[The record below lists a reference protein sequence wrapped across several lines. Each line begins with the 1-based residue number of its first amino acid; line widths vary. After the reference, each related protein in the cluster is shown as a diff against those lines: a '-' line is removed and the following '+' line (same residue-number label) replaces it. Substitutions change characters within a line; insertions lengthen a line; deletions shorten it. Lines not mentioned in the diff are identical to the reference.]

1 MNTKSKRQLNKVQSL
16 PNITTFRPKLKKE
29 MINNNNSS
37 TTNDISIEKNLN
49 SNNNFSTIIH
59 SQNMSQNNN
68 IKKNIVLHKI
78 KLNNCKSQRSISKS
92 WILPDSLNTAKG
104 TLEIMQKADD
114 ILKERE
120 RTHDRNFAM
129 RRHKLRNAAIKV
141 SKRICRKNYLI
152 NSLKQRRT
160 EIISKEFIIQK
171 ALKEFESKLEID
183 RKRFIRF
190 MEEVKIKQKKDETR
204 LVDLKTIRYAAEE
217 RLEEEE
223 RKYSILQINIFREV
237 KEIYTQKE
245 FGEFVHGIFGIDFFY
260 NDLPDLK
267 KEQDMEN
274 IAEILIDEFE
284 QIENFDDIKRE
295 LENVNI
301 YFKKCELMQKEI
313 MKTISENHLI
323 NKEIMILKKN
333 SENEIKQLKLGID
346 DYESDYNYILKEINL
361 VETGMGNFKIN
372 ENDDFDLYLKYIE
385 ELGIELGS
393 SLLNSQGNDKK
404 NMNEYVLYSKNVI
417 REIKN
422 LEDKVNEMISN
433 IENIIVLGNKNEKE
447 LMEKII
453 LKQKNINK
461 KEKILLFK
469 QKNEDLKITQKKKIV
484 EREKKHILK
493 GRMIIY
499 DYPTGKIPKSKI
511 KKNKVIKKDN
521 NDESNSL
528 KESVLFEQ

>member
-1 MNTKSKRQLNKVQSL
+1 
-16 PNITTFRPKLKKE
+16 
-29 MINNNNSS
+29 
-37 TTNDISIEKNLN
+37 
-49 SNNNFSTIIH
+49 
-59 SQNMSQNNN
+59 
-68 IKKNIVLHKI
+68 
-78 KLNNCKSQRSISKS
+78 
-92 WILPDSLNTAKG
+92 
-104 TLEIMQKADD
+104 
-114 ILKERE
+114 
-120 RTHDRNFAM
+120 
-129 RRHKLRNAAIKV
+129 
-141 SKRICRKNYLI
+141 
-152 NSLKQRRT
+152 
-160 EIISKEFIIQK
+160 
-171 ALKEFESKLEID
+171 
-183 RKRFIRF
+183 
-190 MEEVKIKQKKDETR
+190 
-204 LVDLKTIRYAAEE
+204 
-217 RLEEEE
+217 
-223 RKYSILQINIFREV
+223 
-237 KEIYTQKE
+237 
-245 FGEFVHGIFGIDFFY
+245 
-260 NDLPDLK
+260 
-267 KEQDMEN
+267 MEN

-333 SENEIKQLKLGID
+333 SENEIKQLKLSID

-393 SLLNSQGNDKK
+393 SLLNSQGNEKK

-417 REIKN
+417 REIKK

-521 NDESNSL
+521 NNDESNSL

>member
-1 MNTKSKRQLNKVQSL
+1 M
-16 PNITTFRPKLKKE
+16 
-29 MINNNNSS
+29 
-37 TTNDISIEKNLN
+37 
-49 SNNNFSTIIH
+49 
-59 SQNMSQNNN
+59 
-68 IKKNIVLHKI
+68 
-78 KLNNCKSQRSISKS
+78 
-92 WILPDSLNTAKG
+92 
-104 TLEIMQKADD
+104 
-114 ILKERE
+114 
-120 RTHDRNFAM
+120 
-129 RRHKLRNAAIKV
+129 
-141 SKRICRKNYLI
+141 
-152 NSLKQRRT
+152 
-160 EIISKEFIIQK
+160 
-171 ALKEFESKLEID
+171 
-183 RKRFIRF
+183 
-190 MEEVKIKQKKDETR
+190 
-204 LVDLKTIRYAAEE
+204 
-217 RLEEEE
+217 
-223 RKYSILQINIFREV
+223 
-237 KEIYTQKE
+237 
-245 FGEFVHGIFGIDFFY
+245 HGIFGIDFFY

-333 SENEIKQLKLGID
+333 SENEIKQLKLSID

-417 REIKN
+417 REIKK

>member
-1 MNTKSKRQLNKVQSL
+1 
-16 PNITTFRPKLKKE
+16 
-29 MINNNNSS
+29 
-37 TTNDISIEKNLN
+37 
-49 SNNNFSTIIH
+49 
-59 SQNMSQNNN
+59 
-68 IKKNIVLHKI
+68 
-78 KLNNCKSQRSISKS
+78 
-92 WILPDSLNTAKG
+92 
-104 TLEIMQKADD
+104 
-114 ILKERE
+114 
-120 RTHDRNFAM
+120 
-129 RRHKLRNAAIKV
+129 
-141 SKRICRKNYLI
+141 
-152 NSLKQRRT
+152 
-160 EIISKEFIIQK
+160 
-171 ALKEFESKLEID
+171 
-183 RKRFIRF
+183 
-190 MEEVKIKQKKDETR
+190 
-204 LVDLKTIRYAAEE
+204 
-217 RLEEEE
+217 
-223 RKYSILQINIFREV
+223 
-237 KEIYTQKE
+237 
-245 FGEFVHGIFGIDFFY
+245 
-260 NDLPDLK
+260 
-267 KEQDMEN
+267 
-274 IAEILIDEFE
+274 
-284 QIENFDDIKRE
+284 
-295 LENVNI
+295 
-301 YFKKCELMQKEI
+301 
-313 MKTISENHLI
+313 
-323 NKEIMILKKN
+323 
-333 SENEIKQLKLGID
+333 
-346 DYESDYNYILKEINL
+346 
-361 VETGMGNFKIN
+361 MGNFKIN

-469 QKNEDLKITQKKKIV
+469 QKNEDLKIIQKKNIV

>member
-1 MNTKSKRQLNKVQSL
+1 M
-16 PNITTFRPKLKKE
+16 
-29 MINNNNSS
+29 
-37 TTNDISIEKNLN
+37 
-49 SNNNFSTIIH
+49 
-59 SQNMSQNNN
+59 
-68 IKKNIVLHKI
+68 
-78 KLNNCKSQRSISKS
+78 
-92 WILPDSLNTAKG
+92 
-104 TLEIMQKADD
+104 
-114 ILKERE
+114 
-120 RTHDRNFAM
+120 
-129 RRHKLRNAAIKV
+129 
-141 SKRICRKNYLI
+141 
-152 NSLKQRRT
+152 
-160 EIISKEFIIQK
+160 
-171 ALKEFESKLEID
+171 
-183 RKRFIRF
+183 
-190 MEEVKIKQKKDETR
+190 
-204 LVDLKTIRYAAEE
+204 
-217 RLEEEE
+217 
-223 RKYSILQINIFREV
+223 
-237 KEIYTQKE
+237 
-245 FGEFVHGIFGIDFFY
+245 HGIFGIDFFY

-333 SENEIKQLKLGID
+333 SENEIKQLKLSID

>member
-1 MNTKSKRQLNKVQSL
+1 
-16 PNITTFRPKLKKE
+16 
-29 MINNNNSS
+29 
-37 TTNDISIEKNLN
+37 
-49 SNNNFSTIIH
+49 
-59 SQNMSQNNN
+59 
-68 IKKNIVLHKI
+68 
-78 KLNNCKSQRSISKS
+78 
-92 WILPDSLNTAKG
+92 
-104 TLEIMQKADD
+104 
-114 ILKERE
+114 
-120 RTHDRNFAM
+120 
-129 RRHKLRNAAIKV
+129 
-141 SKRICRKNYLI
+141 
-152 NSLKQRRT
+152 
-160 EIISKEFIIQK
+160 
-171 ALKEFESKLEID
+171 
-183 RKRFIRF
+183 

-204 LVDLKTIRYAAEE
+204 LVDLKTIRYAVEE

-333 SENEIKQLKLGID
+333 SENEIKQLKLSID

-461 KEKILLFK
+461 KE
-469 QKNEDLKITQKKKIV
+469 NC
-484 EREKKHILK
+484 
-493 GRMIIY
+493 
-499 DYPTGKIPKSKI
+499 
-511 KKNKVIKKDN
+511 
-521 NDESNSL
+521 
-528 KESVLFEQ
+528 